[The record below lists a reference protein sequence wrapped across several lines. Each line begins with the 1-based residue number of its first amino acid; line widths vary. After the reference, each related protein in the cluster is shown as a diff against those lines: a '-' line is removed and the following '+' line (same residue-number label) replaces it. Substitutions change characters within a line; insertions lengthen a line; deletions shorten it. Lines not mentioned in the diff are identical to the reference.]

1 MSKNIQGEV
10 HFMTT
15 SGVAISTYFCDV
27 TPEIRLNVFKKSINS
42 LIVSEYKGPIF
53 LVDDGS
59 TKKDHLNFVREV
71 YGDRIFIQERSEN
84 GGLSKVKNTGIRLL
98 MENKCDIG
106 FLVDDDMEYLPNW
119 FTAYEEAIS
128 KTGIPHFSFY
138 WNKGEYLY
146 ENTTYNDY
154 GIIKTAL
161 LSGCFLTITGQ
172 LINDIGYFRILPTKV
187 GHEHTNF
194 TLRAIHHKKIPYFC
208 DIADSEKYLML
219 IPESGTRTSVG
230 GVRDPREDE
239 IGALIAR
246 NLDVIHPCIE

>member
-84 GGLSKVKNTGIRLL
+84 GGLSKVKNT
-98 MENKCDIG
+98 
-106 FLVDDDMEYLPNW
+106 
-119 FTAYEEAIS
+119 
-128 KTGIPHFSFY
+128 
-138 WNKGEYLY
+138 
-146 ENTTYNDY
+146 
-154 GIIKTAL
+154 
-161 LSGCFLTITGQ
+161 
-172 LINDIGYFRILPTKV
+172 
-187 GHEHTNF
+187 
-194 TLRAIHHKKIPYFC
+194 
-208 DIADSEKYLML
+208 
-219 IPESGTRTSVG
+219 
-230 GVRDPREDE
+230 
-239 IGALIAR
+239 
-246 NLDVIHPCIE
+246 